1 MYHPPGLSGA
11 PVLGHPEVDRDP
23 LTLAAHLDLL
33 TPAAHLDLLT
43 LAAHHQEVLTQ
54 LAMVRLR
61 IDLPHQPRRE
71 EALTQETQDL
81 AILSHSQTVSLA
93 VLVPSLQQLS

>member
-33 TPAAHLDLLT
+33 TPAA
-43 LAAHHQEVLTQ
+43 HQEVLTQ